1 VLVLVGVDVLIGVTT
16 VEIVVIVLDT
26 SATTEV
32 VPNSL
37 QLLKPVVGL
46 NLLEE
51 IVRLTRLTVTLVP
64 AALLRSLA
72 ENTGR
77 GVNIEAVE
85 PIATATHVRNFIFHH
100 GVELDEPVETL
111 AETKADLALQ
121 ARADLGVDVIPGATD
136 ALADEAFERG
146 VVPALG
152 LVIPPV
158 ALMHPFVLRE
168 IDFVVFEVIQVAA
181 EAVANAVIPVGL
193 GFCVASTTSRT
204 GEEDLSHIA
213 AQSSLLTGTMP

>member
-1 VLVLVGVDVLIGVTT
+1 VLVLVGVDVLIGATTT
-16 VEIVVIVLDT
+16 VEIVVIVLDA

-51 IVRLTRLTVTLVP
+51 IVRLTVTLVP
-64 AALLRSLA
+64 AALLGSLA

-77 GVNIEAVE
+77 GVNVETVESVAV
-85 PIATATHVRNFIFHH
+85 AAATHVRSSLLHH
-100 GVELDEPVETL
+100 GVELDEPVNTL
-111 AETKADLALQ
+111 TEFEANLALQ
-121 ARADLGVDVIPGATD
+121 ARADLGVDVIPRATD

-158 ALMHPFVLRE
+158 TLMHPFVLRE
-168 IDFVVFEVIQVAA
+168 IDVIVF
-181 EAVANAVIPVGL
+181 
-193 GFCVASTTSRT
+193 
-204 GEEDLSHIA
+204 
-213 AQSSLLTGTMP
+213 